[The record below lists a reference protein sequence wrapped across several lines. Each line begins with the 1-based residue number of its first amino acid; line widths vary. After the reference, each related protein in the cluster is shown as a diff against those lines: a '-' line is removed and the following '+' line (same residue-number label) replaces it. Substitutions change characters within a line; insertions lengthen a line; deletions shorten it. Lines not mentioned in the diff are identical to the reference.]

1 MNDNT
6 LEINN
11 IFYNNKKNI
20 QKYTNTCNIYT
31 NNNKK

>member
-11 IFYNNKKNI
+11 IFYNKKNI
-20 QKYTNTCNIYT
+20 YKYTNTCNIYT